1 MRKYFGTDG
10 VRGIANTELS
20 CELSYK
26 LGRAGGYV
34 LTKGKENKHIKV
46 VVGRDTRV
54 SGDMLE
60 SALIAGLMSVGCN
73 VITVGV
79 IPTPAVAYLTRK
91 YEADC
96 GVVISASHNP
106 VEYNGIKFFNS
117 EGFKLA
123 DDIELEIE
131 KYMDNMDQI
140 DRNPTGKGVGKK
152 IFYHEASR
160 DYVEYLKSNIKVDLK
175 GIKVVLDC
183 ANGASYRVAPT
194 AFKELGAEVVEI
206 NCNPD
211 GNNINDNCGSTHPEN
226 LQKKVVELGADIGMA
241 YDGDADRLIAVDEN
255 GNIVDG
261 DKIMVLS
268 ALNMKKKGLL
278 KKDTLV
284 VTVMSNLG
292 LIIAAK
298 ENGINLSTTKVG
310 DRYVLEEMLKEGY
323 CLGGEQSGHLVFLD
337 YNTTGDGTMSSL
349 VLASILKEENKKL
362 SQAASVMEQ
371 YPQVLVNV
379 KVKNEMKNS
388 YMDVEEIAKEIAR
401 IEAEMDGLGRVL
413 IRPSGT
419 EPLVRVMLEGKDQNQ
434 INSLANGLAD
444 LIKEKIGC

>member
-1 MRKYFGTDG
+1 
-10 VRGIANTELS
+10 
-20 CELSYK
+20 
-26 LGRAGGYV
+26 
-34 LTKGKENKHIKV
+34 
-46 VVGRDTRV
+46 
-54 SGDMLE
+54 
-60 SALIAGLMSVGCN
+60 
-73 VITVGV
+73 
-79 IPTPAVAYLTRK
+79 
-91 YEADC
+91 
-96 GVVISASHNP
+96 
-106 VEYNGIKFFNS
+106 
-117 EGFKLA
+117 
-123 DDIELEIE
+123 
-131 KYMDNMDQI
+131 
-140 DRNPTGKGVGKK
+140 
-152 IFYHEASR
+152 
-160 DYVEYLKSNIKVDLK
+160 
-175 GIKVVLDC
+175 
-183 ANGASYRVAPT
+183 
-194 AFKELGAEVVEI
+194 
-206 NCNPD
+206 
-211 GNNINDNCGSTHPEN
+211 
-226 LQKKVVELGADIGMA
+226 MA

>member
-152 IFYHEASR
+152 IFTHEASR

-194 AFKELGAEVVEI
+194 AFKELGAEVIEI

-211 GNNINDNCGSTHPEN
+211 GSNINDNCGSTHPET